1 MVGLQHASMAI
12 FNAYIDR
19 VPILVLGGTGPMN
32 TKRRRPRIDWI
43 HTALVQGNQVRDY
56 VKWDDQPYS
65 LADVPD
71 SFIRG
76 YRIATTEPMAP
87 IYINYDA
94 DIQEDALKSAFEIPD
109 VSRYSP
115 PAPMQANPEALR
127 KAAEMLVNAQAPII
141 IADTLGTQSQNRT
154 GVDRIGGTVGGSGRR

>member
-1 MVGLQHASMAI
+1 
-12 FNAYIDR
+12 
-19 VPILVLGGTGPMN
+19 
-32 TKRRRPRIDWI
+32 
-43 HTALVQGNQVRDY
+43 VRDY
-56 VKWDDQPYS
+56 VKWDDQPYT

-94 DIQEDALKSAFEIPD
+94 DLQEDALSAVSEIPD
-109 VSRYSP
+109 VSRYAP
-115 PAPMQANPEALR
+115 PAATQANPEALR

-141 IADTLGTQSQNRT
+141 IADTLGRHPKTVPVLIELAELLAAPVIEGRALISHTDPLMPRRA
-154 GVDRIGGTVGGSGRR
+154 GVGTWPMSPWRSMR